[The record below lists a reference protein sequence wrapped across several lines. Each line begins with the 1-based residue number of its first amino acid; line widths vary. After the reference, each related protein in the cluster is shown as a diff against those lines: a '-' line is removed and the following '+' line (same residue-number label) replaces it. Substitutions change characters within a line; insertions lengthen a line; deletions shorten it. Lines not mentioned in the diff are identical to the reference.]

1 VPPLRCVGDG
11 RYDMFA
17 DVPFLLAF
25 GGGLVATVNPCG
37 FAMLPAYLSFFLGL
51 DAGHARGD
59 GGSGRAAG
67 VGQALRVGA
76 TVVVGFLLVFG
87 AAWVLV
93 AAGIRAMIAVVPWA
107 ALVVGGVVLG
117 LGVWMLSGR
126 PLPIRLPA
134 PGRAA
139 DGRSTGA
146 ILLFGLGY
154 AIASLSCTLPVFL
167 AVVAGTATRSSLGS
181 GLAVF
186 GVYAVGMALPLLAVT
201 VALAL
206 GRDSLVARARGLGRV
221 VNRLA
226 GVLLV
231 VAGLYVV
238 VYWTILLAGVAGGF
252 LDTAIVGVERASSY
266 LTMLIGDRPVLWGV
280 AFAAIVGL
288 GVAANR
294 AVNRSSRREEGAT

>member
-1 VPPLRCVGDG
+1 
-11 RYDMFA
+11 
-17 DVPFLLAF
+17 
-25 GGGLVATVNPCG
+25 
-37 FAMLPAYLSFFLGL
+37 
-51 DAGHARGD
+51 
-59 GGSGRAAG
+59 
-67 VGQALRVGA
+67 LRVGA

-87 AAWVLV
+87 TAWVLM

-126 PLPIRLPA
+126 PLPIRLPR

-139 DGRSTGA
+139 EGRSTGA

-186 GVYAVGMALPLLAVT
+186 AVYAVGMALPLLAVT

-206 GRDSLVARARGLGRV
+206 GRDSLVAHARGLGRV

-226 GVLLV
+226 GMLLL

-238 VYWTILLAGVAGGF
+238 AYWTILLAGVDGGF
-252 LDTAIVGVERASSY
+252 LDPAIVGVERASSQ

-280 AFAAIVGL
+280 AFAAVVAL

-294 AVNRSSRREEGAT
+294 ALNRSSRREEETT

>member
-1 VPPLRCVGDG
+1 MPPLRCVGDG
-11 RYDMFA
+11 RDDMFA
-17 DVPFLLAF
+17 DVPLLLAF

-59 GGSGRAAG
+59 GGSDGAAG
-67 VGQALRVGA
+67 AGQALRVGA

-87 AAWVLV
+87 AAWLLV
-93 AAGIRAMIAVVPWA
+93 AAGIRATIAVVPWA

-126 PLPIRLPA
+126 PLPIRLPT

-154 AIASLSCTLPVFL
+154 ATASLSCTLPVFL
-167 AVVAGTATRSSLGS
+167 AVVAGTATRSSVGS

-231 VAGLYVV
+231 IAGLYVLA
-238 VYWTILLAGVAGGF
+238 YWTILLAGVDGGF
-252 LDTAIVGVERASSY
+252 LDTAIVGVERASSH
-266 LTMLIGDRPVLWGV
+266 LTMLIADRPVRWGV
-280 AFAAIVGL
+280 ALAAIVGL
-288 GVAANR
+288 GVAGNR
-294 AVNRSSRREEGAT
+294 AVNRSNRREERAT